1 MRLRIGP
8 GLAGLAVVAL
18 LAAGCSGG
26 AAAPDPGPPSVVVTY
41 PVLGAVVADLVGDRA
56 TVTVL
61 MGNGVDPHDWSP
73 SAKDIERVE
82 KADLVVA
89 NGLGLESG
97 LDKALVEAEKR
108 GVPVFRATDHVA
120 VRQRPT
126 AGAGSGQEAAADPH
140 FWVDPLSM
148 RDVVLALATSLA
160 AVGVDVADRAPDLAT
175 RLAELDA
182 ATRTTLSVVPEARR
196 LLVTGPAFP
205 WGKGGE
211 IWADLVRE
219 RTKGRINIKMYPGAA
234 LVGGDQTKEYTAIR
248 QGAIDMAIGSTINWS
263 PQVKEL
269 NIFSMPFLM
278 PDYKAID
285 ALTGGEVGKE
295 IFKILESKDTV
306 PLAWGENGFRELS
319 NSKKSIR
326 KPEDLKGL
334 KIRVVGS
341 PLFLETFTALGA
353 NPTQMSWA
361 DAVPALSS
369 GAVDGQE
376 NPLTIF
382 TVAKLH
388 SAANQKYL
396 TLWGYVADPL
406 ILVVN
411 KDVWKS
417 WTPEDQKAVREAAQ
431 QAAKENITA
440 ARKGLI
446 APDDSTIKEVEVLGV
461 TVTKLTDAEKAAFK
475 KITKPIYDKWAV
487 QIGPDLVK
495 KAEEAVAK
503 RK

>member
-1 MRLRIGP
+1 MKKLV
-8 GLAGLAVVAL
+8 GLLLVVAVVAAWSAL
-18 LAAGCSGG
+18 QPVQAADYKPEYKLS
-26 AAAPDPGPPSVVVTY
+26 T
-41 PVLGAVVADLVGDRA
+41 VVAKPMPWGIA
-56 TVTVL
+56 
-61 MGNGVDPHDWSP
+61 G
-73 SAKDIERVE
+73 ER
-82 KADLVVA
+82 
-89 NGLGLESG
+89 
-97 LDKALVEAEKR
+97 
-108 GVPVFRATDHVA
+108 
-120 VRQRPT
+120 
-126 AGAGSGQEAAADPH
+126 
-140 FWVDPLSM
+140 W
-148 RDVVLALATSLA
+148 
-160 AVGVDVADRAPDLAT
+160 
-175 RLAELDA
+175 AELVKEK
-182 ATRTTLSVVPEARR
+182 TS
-196 LLVTGPAFP
+196 
-205 WGKGGE
+205 
-211 IWADLVRE
+211 
-219 RTKGRINIKMYPGAA
+219 GRINIKCYPGVS

-263 PQVKEL
+263 PQIKEL

-285 ALTGGEVGKE
+285 ALTGGDVGKE

-341 PLFLETFTALGA
+341 PLFLETFSALGA

-411 KDVWKS
+411 KDVWNS

-431 QAAKENITA
+431 QAAKENIAA

-446 APDDSTIKEVEVLGV
+446 APDDSTIKEVEGLGV
-461 TVTKLTDAEKAAFK
+461 NVTKLTEAQKAPFK
-475 KITKPIYDKWAV
+475 KATKEVYDKWAK
-487 QIGPDLVK
+487 QIGPELVK

>member
-1 MRLRIGP
+1 MRRLLGWVLI
-8 GLAGLAVVAL
+8 LAVVAVWSVPPVV
-18 LAAGCSGG
+18 AADYKPEYKLSTVV
-26 AAAPDPGPPSVVVTY
+26 AAPMPWGIA
-41 PVLGAVVADLVGDRA
+41 G
-56 TVTVL
+56 
-61 MGNGVDPHDWSP
+61 
-73 SAKDIERVE
+73 ER
-82 KADLVVA
+82 
-89 NGLGLESG
+89 
-97 LDKALVEAEKR
+97 
-108 GVPVFRATDHVA
+108 
-120 VRQRPT
+120 
-126 AGAGSGQEAAADPH
+126 
-140 FWVDPLSM
+140 W
-148 RDVVLALATSLA
+148 
-160 AVGVDVADRAPDLAT
+160 
-175 RLAELDA
+175 AELVKQK
-182 ATRTTLSVVPEARR
+182 TN
-196 LLVTGPAFP
+196 
-205 WGKGGE
+205 
-211 IWADLVRE
+211 
-219 RTKGRINIKMYPGAA
+219 GRINIKCYPGTS

-285 ALTGGEVGKE
+285 ALTGGDVGKE
-295 IFKILESKDTV
+295 LFKILEGKDTV

-388 SAANQKYL
+388 AAANQKFL
-396 TLWGYVADPL
+396 TIWGYVADPL
-406 ILVVN
+406 IFVVN
-411 KDVWKS
+411 KEVWKS
-417 WTPEDQKAVREAAQ
+417 WTPEDQKAVAEAAQ
-431 QAAKENITA
+431 QAAKENIA
-440 ARKGLI
+440 LARKGLI
-446 APDDSTIKEVEVLGV
+446 PPDDATMKEVEGLGV
-461 TVTKLTDAEKAAFK
+461 NVARLTEAEKSEFKKLT
-475 KITKPIYDKWAV
+475 KPVYDKWAG
-487 QIGPDLVK
+487 QIGTDLVK
-495 KAEEAVAK
+495 KAEASVAN